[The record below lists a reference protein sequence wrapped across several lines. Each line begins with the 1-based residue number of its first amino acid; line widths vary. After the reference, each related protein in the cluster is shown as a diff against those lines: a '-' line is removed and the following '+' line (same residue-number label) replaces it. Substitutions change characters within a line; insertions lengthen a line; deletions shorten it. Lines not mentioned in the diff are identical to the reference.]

1 MDRFHV
7 RAGERVRQLRQERG
21 LSQQALANQAGV
33 LRTSIT
39 NIEAGR
45 QHLVTETCLGV
56 AAALDV
62 PPSALLGGTKALP
75 AQSWSDIEVCH

>member
-7 RAGERVRQLRQERG
+7 RAGERVKQLRQQRG
-21 LSQQALANQAGV
+21 MSQQALADRVGA

-45 QHLVTETCLGV
+45 QHLVTKTCLGV
-56 AAALDV
+56 AEALDV
-62 PPSALLGGTKALP
+62 PPAALFGELRPWPGQEL
-75 AQSWSDIEVCH
+75 SDIEVFH